1 MEHFLRVFQALTAT
15 EAMIKRVA
23 REAGLKAHDAWVMLL
38 CGTVAEPVT
47 GAWLARQTGRSRQHV
62 QRSVEELER
71 RGLLVSLPGPRGRT
85 AGWELT
91 PHGRRAAE
99 LLDAMTASWM
109 TGVTRQVDLEA
120 LADTLERV
128 VQVLIFQRP
137 DGWTRGVRRDH
148 SREAW
153 ENEFRAIMLAEAL
166 NAEPGQAREEP
177 GK

>member
-1 MEHFLRVFQALTAT
+1 MEHFLRVFQALTAI
-15 EAMIKRVA
+15 EAMMKRVA

-99 LLDAMTASWM
+99 ILDALTASWM
-109 TGVTRQVDLEA
+109 TGVTKRVDLEV
-120 LADTLERV
+120 LGDTLERM
-128 VQVLIFQRP
+128 VQELIFKRP
-137 DGWTRGVRRDH
+137 DGWRRGVRRDH

-153 ENEFRAIMLAEAL
+153 EHEFRAIMLATEL
-166 NAEPGQAREEP
+166 DGESGQAREDAEQ
-177 GK
+177 